1 MPNRIPIDV
10 DTLAESG
17 KFEEVIERVVGSS
30 EKIHLDMSDFDLS
43 RGRRLAPINLQ
54 LLANLFAG
62 NSSDIITK
70 ITLPTT
76 DSGRLHAMRSGL
88 YFYLVA
94 HRSQVGDIEIIHPN
108 ISEHHFAEWKR
119 LWSQPWSPR
128 EPIVGRLFEDDPR
141 IVDVKE
147 FFQNPRNA
155 KRATRIVVDILKQ
168 PHDFIES
175 ALPQGLAH
183 RWLQLVTP
191 TSHDPELVK
200 QRDIWMSL
208 VSGRILMEPFLN
220 VVDHAGKRPPE
231 YPPEFDKARC
241 PPRPCIKSVGLIART
256 EGGSGSFPRLHLL
269 VTDNGYGLVNT
280 LRPKLLWDTSR
291 SNNEIGSS
299 SASDILNFAVMREA
313 KTAQDRGLPW
323 ARTSFEV
330 AVSKASK
337 TSSMSSKDVDA
348 DFTVITGDPD
358 NNHRAIWITAKRDGT
373 KESGVMPVL
382 PFVGTTVFVTMPM
395 PCGQPVQNPDE
406 AQEPEETREAIPST
420 LL

>member
-1 MPNRIPIDV
+1 MPYRISIDA
-10 DTLAESG
+10 DTIAESG
-17 KFEEVIERVVGSS
+17 KFQEVIENIVGSS
-30 EKIHLDMSDFDLS
+30 EDIHLDMSDFDLS
-43 RGRRLAPINLQ
+43 GGRRLAPINLQ

-62 NSSDIITK
+62 SSSDTVTK
-70 ITLPTT
+70 VTLPTT
-76 DSGRLHAMRSGL
+76 DSGRLHAMRSGF

-94 HRSQVGDIEIIHPN
+94 HRSQIGNIEIIHPN
-108 ISEHHFAEWKR
+108 ISDNDFAEWKR

-141 IVDVKE
+141 IVDVKK
-147 FFQNPRNA
+147 FFKNPRNA

-191 TSHDPELVK
+191 TSNDPKLVK

-231 YPPEFDKARC
+231 YPPEYDMARC

-256 EGGSGSFPRLHLL
+256 EGGSGSYPRLQLL

-280 LRPKLLWDTSR
+280 LRPKLLWEKSK
-291 SNNEIGSS
+291 SSNEIGNS
-299 SASDILNFAVMREA
+299 SASDILDFAVMRDA
-313 KTAQDRGLPW
+313 NTAQDRGLPW

-337 TSSMSSKDVDA
+337 TSSMSSKDIEA
-348 DFTVITGDPD
+348 DFTIMTGDPD
-358 NNHRAIWITAKRDGT
+358 NNNSAIWITAKRDGT
-373 KESGVMPVL
+373 KESGTMSAL

-395 PCGQPVQNPDE
+395 PCGQPVQESDE
-406 AQEPEETREAIPST
+406 AQEPEETRNAIPST